1 MFSKLRN
8 YVKQDETKLY
18 YIRNKLNIINYK
30 NILVFEN
37 NKILVECLDD
47 ILEVNGE
54 DLVINK
60 LLNDELLIEGKI
72 ITISFRGYN
81 V

>member
-8 YVKQDETKLY
+8 YVKQYETKLY

-47 ILEVNGE
+47 ILEVKGE

-72 ITISFRGYN
+72 ISISFRGYN

>member
-37 NKILVECLDD
+37 NKILVECLDN
-47 ILEVNGE
+47 ILEVKGE

-72 ITISFRGYN
+72 ILISFRGYN

>member
-8 YVKQDETKLY
+8 DVKQDETKLY

-47 ILEVNGE
+47 ILEVKGE

-72 ITISFRGYN
+72 ILISFRGYN

>member
-18 YIRNKLNIINYK
+18 YIRNNLNIINYK

-47 ILEVNGE
+47 ILEVKGE

-72 ITISFRGYN
+72 ISISFRGYN

>member
-47 ILEVNGE
+47 ILEVKGE

>member
-37 NKILVECLDD
+37 NKILVECLDN
-47 ILEVNGE
+47 ILEVKGE

-72 ITISFRGYN
+72 ISISFRGYN

>member
-1 MFSKLRN
+1 MQIHLVMIQYNLRLGLV
-8 YVKQDETKLY
+8 Y
-18 YIRNKLNIINYK
+18 
-30 NILVFEN
+30 ILVFEN

-47 ILEVNGE
+47 ILEVKGE

-72 ITISFRGYN
+72 ISISFRGYN

>member
-18 YIRNKLNIINYK
+18 YIRNNLNIINYK

-47 ILEVNGE
+47 ILEVKGK

-72 ITISFRGYN
+72 ISISFRGYN

>member
-47 ILEVNGE
+47 ILEVKGE

-72 ITISFRGYN
+72 ISISFRGYN